1 MREVYSQEEELLDRL
16 QELIQRWEGEIVEFK
31 EADNNYKL
39 GEIGQYF
46 SAISNEAN
54 LANQQY
60 GWLIFGVRNKDRKLV
75 GTDYRDT
82 QGLDTLKQQIAV
94 GTTGGISF
102 IEIYEIHPDV
112 DGEKKRVIMF
122 QIPAAAAGMP
132 TGWHNH
138 YYGRNGESLGAL
150 SVEEQDRIR
159 GQELR
164 DWSKK
169 VLPDGTID
177 CLDPSAIQLAREKYK
192 ERMGKPHI
200 AEEVDAMTDEQFLHK
215 LKLMQGER
223 ITNAAFLLLGNADYD
238 YLLNRPPK
246 IMWRLYGADGSD
258 KDYEIFEV
266 PFISVVDKV
275 SAKIRNLTYRYMPNQ
290 QTLFPTETQMY
301 NPWLLRELLNNCI
314 AHSDYTLG
322 GRIYVNE
329 FEDKV
334 KFTNP
339 GSFLPGRIENVLE
352 PSYSPPFYRNQLLAD
367 SMVNFNM
374 IDTASMGIRKVFRIQ
389 RDKYFPLPDYDTGTP
404 QQVAVTV
411 YGKVLNENYTRI
423 LFDHPDYALQMVF
436 LIDQIQ
442 KGRTVSKEAVKYL
455 RKLKVIEGRMSNI
468 YISATVANQI
478 DAKEDRTKFRAFDDK
493 YYKDMVLGY
502 IRDYGSAKRADINKL
517 LWDKLSDS
525 LDDKKKYY
533 KIGNLLNSLKRTG
546 KIESTTGNK
555 QRVEWI
561 LSKSGK

>member
-1 MREVYSQEEELLDRL
+1 MRGGYSQEEELLDRL

-31 EADNNYKL
+31 EADSNYKL

-60 GWLIFGVRNKDRKLV
+60 GWLIFGVRNKDRKIV

-82 QGLDTLKQQIAV
+82 PGLDTLKQQIAV

-102 IEIYEIHPDV
+102 IGIYEIYPEV

-122 QIPAAAAGMP
+122 QIPAAAAGIP
-132 TGWHNH
+132 TGWQNH

-169 VLPDGTID
+169 ILPEGTID
-177 CLDPSAIQLAREKYK
+177 CLDPAAIQLAREKYK

-200 AEEVDAMTDEQFLHK
+200 TEEVDAMTDEQFLHK
-215 LKLMQGER
+215 LKLMQGGR
-223 ITNAAFLLLGNADYD
+223 VTNAAFLLLGNADFD

-290 QTLFPTETQMY
+290 QTLFPTETPMY

-322 GRIYVNE
+322 GRIYINE

-352 PSYSPPFYRNQLLAD
+352 PSYNPPFYRNQLLAD
-367 SMVNFNM
+367 SMVNFYM
-374 IDTASMGIRKVFRIQ
+374 IDTAAMGIRKVFRIQ
-389 RDKYFPLPDYDTGTP
+389 RDKYFPLPDYDTGTS

-423 LFDHPDYALQMVF
+423 LFDHPDYELQTVF

-442 KGRTVSKEAVKYL
+442 KGRIVSKEAAKYL
-455 RKLKVIEGRMSNI
+455 RKLNVIEGRMPNI
-468 YISATVANQI
+468 YLSAAVANQI
-478 DAKEDRTKFRAFDDK
+478 DAKEDRTKFKAFDDK

-517 LWDKLSDS
+517 LWDKLSDNLS
-525 LDDKKKYY
+525 ENQKYN
-533 KIGNLLNSLKRTG
+533 KVGNLLMALK
-546 KIESTTGNK
+546 
-555 QRVEWI
+555 
-561 LSKSGK
+561 KSRDIVKEYNATKGAKWVLRK

>member
-1 MREVYSQEEELLDRL
+1 MREAYSQEEELLDRL
-16 QELIQRWEGEIVEFK
+16 HELIQRWEGEIVEFK
-31 EADNNYKL
+31 EADNSYKL

-60 GWLIFGVRNKDRKLV
+60 GWLIFGVRNKTRKIV
-75 GTDYRDT
+75 GTDYRNT

-94 GTTGGISF
+94 DTTGGISF
-102 IEIYEIHPDV
+102 IEIYEIYPEV

-122 QIPAAAAGMP
+122 QIPAAAAGIP

-192 ERMGKPHI
+192 VRMGKPHI

-215 LKLMQGER
+215 LKLMQGGQV
-223 ITNAAFLLLGNADYD
+223 TNAAFLLLGNADYD
-238 YLLNRPPK
+238 YLLNRPLK

-301 NPWLLRELLNNCI
+301 APWLLRELLNNCI

-322 GRIYVNE
+322 GRIYINE

-352 PSYSPPFYRNQLLAD
+352 PSYSCC
-367 SMVNFNM
+367 
-374 IDTASMGIRKVFRIQ
+374 G
-389 RDKYFPLPDYDTGTP
+389 
-404 QQVAVTV
+404 
-411 YGKVLNENYTRI
+411 
-423 LFDHPDYALQMVF
+423 
-436 LIDQIQ
+436 
-442 KGRTVSKEAVKYL
+442 
-455 RKLKVIEGRMSNI
+455 KLK
-468 YISATVANQI
+468 
-478 DAKEDRTKFRAFDDK
+478 
-493 YYKDMVLGY
+493 L
-502 IRDYGSAKRADINKL
+502 
-517 LWDKLSDS
+517 
-525 LDDKKKYY
+525 
-533 KIGNLLNSLKRTG
+533 
-546 KIESTTGNK
+546 
-555 QRVEWI
+555 
-561 LSKSGK
+561 